1 MTSKEWHSFGLGL
14 AHGFAW
20 VNSLCGGL
28 PLGSYVSG
36 EEHYYGGGVAVG
48 VLLFIGVAVAVVS
61 LFV

>member
-1 MTSKEWHSFGLGL
+1 MTSKECHSFGLGL

-20 VNSLCGGL
+20 VRL
-28 PLGSYVSG
+28 PYLPMGVYTIG